1 MQGYLITISLGVSMD
16 EQSLHVLIVDD
27 EPMYRLVL
35 TQTLKACG
43 HTTEAC
49 ESGDAAINLLKKNKY
64 DVVLLDYKMPGT
76 SGLNVLQW
84 MYGMRLDIPVI
95 IITGYG
101 SEEIAIEAWKWG
113 AREYF
118 VKGKSDMSQLPAL
131 ILKVYKQVLS
141 ENQRRAEK
149 DEHNA

>member
-1 MQGYLITISLGVSMD
+1 MD

-64 DVVLLDYKMPGT
+64 DVYSLIIKC
-76 SGLNVLQW
+76 
-84 MYGMRLDIPVI
+84 PV
-95 IITGYG
+95 
-101 SEEIAIEAWKWG
+101 
-113 AREYF
+113 
-118 VKGKSDMSQLPAL
+118 PAAL
-131 ILKVYKQVLS
+131 MCC
-141 ENQRRAEK
+141 NGCMG
-149 DEHNA
+149 